1 MAWKIEF
8 SSAAEKALDD
18 LPKEQVRIILKF
30 LHERLA
36 PNLNPHS
43 LGDSLKGNQFSG
55 LWRYRVGDYRLI
67 CQIQDEEITVLVL
80 RIGHRREVYR

>member
-18 LPKEQVRIILKF
+18 LPKEQVRRILKF

-36 PNLNPHS
+36 PNLNPRS
-43 LGDSLKGNQFSG
+43 LGDSLKG
-55 LWRYRVGDYRLI
+55 
-67 CQIQDEEITVLVL
+67 QDEEIMILVL